1 MGTITI
7 QSNNTGDLQFLSD
20 LAFRLGLK
28 AKIDVPEIDIKVNQL
43 EEPTI
48 DYEDTPEGIVD
59 GVKQGLQFVK
69 ELDAGLHKE
78 QTLREM
84 LDEN

>member
-20 LAFRLGLK
+20 LALRLGLK
-28 AKIDVPEIDIKVNQL
+28 AKIDAPNINQL

-48 DYEDTPEGIVD
+48 DYEDTPDGIVD